1 MNANAPPLS
10 IIVPTYNRRE
20 RLLRLLRSLAEEHA
34 RGAAF
39 EVVVAIDG
47 STDGTAEALA
57 GFAAPYPLI
66 VLAGANRGPAA
77 ARNRAV
83 AAARGAQLLFLDD
96 DVIAAPGLVA
106 RHAAGAASDDRA
118 VTIGPM
124 LPPPRAR
131 LAPWL
136 RWEAETL
143 QKQYDAMLAGVY
155 APTPRQFYTGN
166 AALARALFDAAGGF
180 NESYRRGEDVEFARR
195 LEATG
200 ARFVFVPEA
209 IVWHEPDRS
218 FSDWLRVAYAY
229 GTHDARAS
237 EPLATALAEWPERHP
252 LNRCAAR
259 LAIGHRLRRMAIEAP
274 LRALALAPLP
284 GLAGAR
290 RHACSALFTIRYWQG
305 AADTTGL
312 GPAIWRASAS
322 RTTGTLAEEKGLP

>member
-20 RLLRLLRSLAEEHA
+20 RLLRLLRSLAEEST

-57 GFAAPYPLI
+57 GFVAPYPLI
-66 VLAGANRGPAA
+66 VLAGTNRGPAA

-83 AAARGAQLLFLDD
+83 TAARGTRLLFLDD

-106 RHAAGAASDDRA
+106 HHVAAAAGDECA

-124 LPPPRAR
+124 LPPPGVR

-166 AALARALFDAAGGF
+166 AALARALFDTVGGF
-180 NESYRRGEDVEFARR
+180 DETYRRGEDVEFARR
-195 LEATG
+195 LEAAG
-200 ARFVFVPEA
+200 ARFAFVPEA

-218 FSDWLRVAYAY
+218 FTDWLRVAYAY
-229 GTHDARAS
+229 GTHDARAGA
-237 EPLATALAEWPERHP
+237 PLATALEEWPERHP

-259 LAIGHRLRRMAIEAP
+259 LAVGHRLRRAAIEVP

-284 GLAGAR
+284 GLAGPR
-290 RHACSALFTIRYWQG
+290 RCACSALFAIRYWQG

-312 GPAIWRASAS
+312 GTAIWRAGVS
-322 RTTGTLAEEKGLP
+322 RVTGVLAEEKGVS